1 MVSYLSSLFNRAKGK
16 LRNVLCLV
24 LNESVDNYSS
34 LDYQCNEKATNQELL
49 RQKVVLLIVIA
60 TKQQIRYILMG
71 D

>member
-1 MVSYLSSLFNRAKGK
+1 MASYLSSLFNRAKGK

-24 LNESVDNYSS
+24 LNEFVDNDSS
-34 LDYQCNEKATNQELL
+34 LDYQCNEKATHQELP

>member
-1 MVSYLSSLFNRAKGK
+1 MASYLSSLFNRAKGK

-24 LNESVDNYSS
+24 LNESVDSDSS

-49 RQKVVLLIVIA
+49 RQKVVLIVIA